1 MVAAEEFIP
10 HVKVVESQVELVEYQ
25 EVDLDSNVVRQG
37 EGGIVFSFEGPMANI
52 LQILAT
58 SMNFS

>member
-10 HVKVVESQVELVEYQ
+10 HVKVVESQVDLVEYQ
-25 EVDLDSNVVRQG
+25 EPDLESNVVRQG
-37 EGGIVFSFEGPMANI
+37 EGGVVFSFEGPMANI
-52 LQILAT
+52 LDIIAT

>member
-10 HVKVVESQVELVEYQ
+10 HVKVVESQVDLVEYQ
-25 EVDLDSNVVRQG
+25 EPDLASNVVRQG
-37 EGGIVFSFEGPMANI
+37 EGGVVFSFEGPMANI
-52 LQILAT
+52 LDIIAT